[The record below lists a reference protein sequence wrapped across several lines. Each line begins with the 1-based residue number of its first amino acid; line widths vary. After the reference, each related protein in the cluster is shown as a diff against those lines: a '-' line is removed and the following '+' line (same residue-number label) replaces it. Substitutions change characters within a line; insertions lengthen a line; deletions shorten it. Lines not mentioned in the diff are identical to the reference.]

1 MKLVLS
7 KYVFQTFKREA
18 RDTELSTLS
27 NVSEEQ
33 RLEKCWNKLCRANCT
48 FSCLGKY
55 GMDLHRSAFPEDFQG
70 GNLSKFKTLLH
81 TGVTNKVSLSV
92 KQGTSEYRIVQYLN
106 GLS

>member
-1 MKLVLS
+1 
-7 KYVFQTFKREA
+7 
-18 RDTELSTLS
+18 
-27 NVSEEQ
+27 
-33 RLEKCWNKLCRANCT
+33 
-48 FSCLGKY
+48 
-55 GMDLHRSAFPEDFQG
+55 MDLHRSAFPEDFQG